1 MSDTNMIH
9 SASNSGADNGP
20 EFDNAPQFNNALQ
33 FNNSYEQ
40 QLSGFYT
47 PLQPTPLQ
55 GARLLYHSEP
65 LAQELELD
73 ASWFSAPKS
82 AVWAG
87 ERVLPGMK
95 PLAQVYSGHQFG
107 MWAGQLGDGRGIL
120 LGEQQLSDGRSM
132 DWHLKG
138 AGLTPYS
145 RMGDGRAVL
154 RSVIRE
160 FLASE
165 ALHHLGIP
173 TSRALT
179 IVTSDHPVY
188 REQAERGAMLLR
200 VAESHVRFGH
210 FEHFYYRQQPAQVK
224 QLADYVIARHWPQW
238 AGQEDGYLLWFTDVV
253 KRTARLMAHWQTVGF
268 AHGVMNT
275 DNMSIL
281 GITMDYGPFGFLD
294 DYDPGYICNHS
305 DHQGRYAFDNQPAVA
320 LWNLHRLGQA
330 LSDLLSAE
338 QLQQGL
344 AAYEPELMAA
354 YGQQMRA
361 KLGFSQSDSQ
371 DNDVLTGFLSL
382 MIKEKRDY
390 TRSFRLLSE
399 VEMQSSH
406 SALRDDFIDRAA
418 FDSWYRRYRA
428 RLQQESIDDAE
439 RQQLM
444 KAVNP
449 HYILRN
455 YLAQLAIDSA
465 EKDDIQPLQRLH
477 QALQQPFA
485 DNPEFNDLAA
495 LPPDWGKH
503 LEISC
508 SS

>member
-1 MSDTNMIH
+1 MIH